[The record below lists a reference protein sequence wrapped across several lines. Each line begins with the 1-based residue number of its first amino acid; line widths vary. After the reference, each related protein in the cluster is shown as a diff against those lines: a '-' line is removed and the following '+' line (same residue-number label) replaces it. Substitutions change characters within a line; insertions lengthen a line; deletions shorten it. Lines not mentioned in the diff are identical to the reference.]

1 MSELIVLP
9 GSGDPPGSGLYPDYG
24 LQVISEQSVTLRRP
38 PTTPEGTIAATGSPV
53 NDYIAAIDPNNL
65 TIFNL
70 AGGDGN
76 DTLIGAAGSDAIS
89 GDAGDDAVQGG
100 SGDDILD
107 GGAGNDLLQGE
118 DGNDFL
124 QGGDGNDTLQGGNG
138 RDLLIGGPGNDNLD
152 GGPGDDVLIGGPGQD
167 ILVGGDGSDRL
178 QGGRGKD
185 LLTGGLGKDSFR
197 FEKGSTG
204 SKKRKRA
211 DVITDFN
218 PKEDTIELDRRLL
231 KGKVNLGELKSEHFK
246 SVKKIAN
253 DIDAKIIY
261 ERRSGLLYFNPEKGA
276 TVVLMQLDK
285 NLKITAAN
293 FEVFY

>member
-1 MSELIVLP
+1 MSEIIVLP

-24 LQVISEQSVTLRRP
+24 LRVISEQPVVLRRP
-38 PTTPEGTIAATGSPV
+38 PTTPAGTIAAIGSPV
-53 NDYIAAIDPNNL
+53 DDYIAAIDPNNT
-65 TIFNL
+65 TIFTL

-76 DTLIGAAGSDAIS
+76 DTLIGAAGPDVIS
-89 GDAGDDAVQGG
+89 GDGGNDVGQGG

-107 GGAGNDLLQGE
+107 GGTGNDVLQGE

-138 RDLLIGGPGNDNLD
+138 TDLLVGGSRDDYLD
-152 GGPGDDVLIGGPGQD
+152 GGPGNDVLIGGPGRD
-167 ILVGGDGSDRL
+167 VLVGGEGDDRL
-178 QGGRGKD
+178 QGGPGKD

-204 SKKRKRA
+204 SKKRKRV

-218 PKEDTIELDRRLL
+218 PQEDTIELDRRLL
-231 KGKVNLGELKSEHFK
+231 KGQVNLGELKDEHFK
-246 SVKKIAN
+246 SVRKIRN

-261 ERRSGLLYFNPEKGA
+261 ERRSGLLYFNPEKGP
-276 TVVLMQLDK
+276 TIILMQLDK